1 LLMAIRALLRLAKP
15 VAPLLFS
22 IFKYAKALI

>member
-1 LLMAIRALLRLAKP
+1 MAIRALLRLAKP
-15 VAPLLFS
+15 VASLLFS